1 MTVGVRLIR
10 PWVGFSDGRSLADL
24 FLAIRP
30 CACGHHLDLADDLGV
45 AHLQRRVD
53 PHPAA
58 VRVLAR
64 LPERHPILAGDSSLD
79 SMRRLRAQHRSQ
91 VLGDLCL
98 PAKLEGCALQDPG
111 VDDAQLGVLGVEAQ
125 DELRGVT
132 LDGAAQSFE
141 VQPVGGFRMR
151 HTVYLLP
158 GAPGRPCSIAATPA
172 FALLLRW
179 YGSTTNPSWA
189 ASSCF
194 QRGAKRK
201 AGDTVPSRR
210 ALRQG
215 KGVNSCTPLRP
226 PLLPWR
232 RYLGT

>member
-1 MTVGVRLIR
+1 MTVGVRRIR

-58 VRVLAR
+58 VRVLAS

-125 DELRGVT
+125 DELWVVT
-132 LDGAAQSFE
+132 LDAEPQSLE
-141 VQPVGGFRMR
+141 VQPFRGLPLR
-151 HTVYLLP
+151 QCVYLLSP
-158 GAPGRPCSIAATPA
+158 APSERPCSTDRT
-172 FALLLRW
+172 LGRRGW
-179 YGSTTNPSWA
+179 RHTSRTT
-189 ASSCF
+189 
-194 QRGAKRK
+194 G
-201 AGDTVPSRR
+201 
-210 ALRQG
+210 
-215 KGVNSCTPLRP
+215 
-226 PLLPWR
+226 
-232 RYLGT
+232 LGYRVFL